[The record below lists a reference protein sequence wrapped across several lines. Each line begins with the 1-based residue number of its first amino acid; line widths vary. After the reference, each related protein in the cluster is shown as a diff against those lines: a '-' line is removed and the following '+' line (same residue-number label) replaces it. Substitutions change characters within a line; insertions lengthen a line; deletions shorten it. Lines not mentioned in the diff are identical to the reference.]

1 MARGIRNKH
10 NIKNRQPLS
19 LLQIALVDKNNYAIV
34 EEYKSIIS
42 EELNVKT
49 IELINDVE
57 EIAHVDYKVNF
68 ATVGKTMGSKIPVIT
83 KAIKAGNIQL
93 IDNKYVVSGDEEITL
108 NKEDLLITYIAKSE
122 KPVLS
127 DDKIVV
133 ALDLAITDDLKQEG
147 LAREIVRNT
156 GWAPK
161 ILRTPPIPSEII
173 GRIRNTTLNNSKDR
187 KKFLHKLGA
196 RIHGRKHE
204 NDWVRLTAMGGF
216 KEVGRSCMLLQTP
229 NSRVLLDCGVNVAG
243 RDDKSSYPVL
253 NAPEFRIEDLDAV
266 VLSHAHLDH
275 CGFIP
280 YLYHYG
286 YEGPV
291 YCTTATRDLSVLLQ
305 MDYIDIAHRE
315 NKKLDFNSVDV
326 KEMIKHTITLDYG
339 EVTDISTDI
348 KLTLHNAG
356 HILGSAMCHLHIG
369 DGSHN
374 MLYTGDFKYER
385 SRLLEPATTRFPR
398 VESCVM
404 ESTYGG
410 HEDITPSRNNA
421 EKELMKTIYKTIKR
435 GGKVIVPVFAVG
447 RAQELMIVLEEYMR
461 HGMLDEVPIHLDG
474 MIWEATAVHTAR
486 PEFLSKDLRDQI
498 FHQGRNPF
506 IAESFNKV
514 QNNAEREQI
523 VEGEPCVIL
532 STSGMLTGGNSVEY
546 FKWLCEDPRNTMVF
560 VGYQSEGSLGRRIQ
574 RGHKEFPLEDRD
586 GKTKVYKVNMEIKT
600 IEGFSGHSN
609 RRQLME
615 FAKRLH
621 PRPDK
626 IITCHG
632 DPYKTVDLASSIHR
646 SYKIETKTPL
656 ILDAV
661 RLQ

>member
-1 MARGIRNKH
+1 MTSNVLEEIR
-10 NIKNRQPLS
+10 Q
-19 LLQIALVDKNNYAIV
+19 AIV
-34 EEYKSIIS
+34 EQLPEEVQLAKIEFEGPEVVIYTKNHEIIADSGDIIRNLAKNLRKRIIIRSDKSVLMDP
-42 EELNVKT
+42 EDT
-49 IELINDVE
+49 IKAVE
-57 EIAHVDYKVNF
+57 EIVPAE
-68 ATVGKTMGSKIPVIT
+68 A
-83 KAIKAGNIQL
+83 
-93 IDNKYVVSGDEEITL
+93 EIT
-108 NKEDLLITYIAKSE
+108 NISFDEVTCEVIIEAT
-122 KPVLS
+122 KP
-127 DDKIVV
+127 
-133 ALDLAITDDLKQEG
+133 G
-147 LAREIVRNT
+147 LVIGKYGVTSREIVRKT

-161 ILRTPPIPSEII
+161 ILRTPPIQSEII
-173 GRIRNTTLNNSKDR
+173 GRIRTTLMNNSKER
-187 KKFLHKLGA
+187 KKILQDLGA
-196 RIHGRKHE
+196 RIHQGGKYP

-243 RDDKSSYPVL
+243 QDEKSSFPMLGV
-253 NAPEFRIEDLDAV
+253 PEFSIQDLDAV
-266 VLSHAHLDH
+266 VVSHAHLDH

-291 YCTTATRDLSVLLQ
+291 YCTTATRDLMTLLQ
-305 MDYIDIAHRE
+305 LDYIDIAHRE
-315 NKKLDFNSVDV
+315 DNPLPFNV
-326 KEMIKHTITLDYG
+326 KHVHKMIKHTITLDYG
-339 EVTDISTDI
+339 VVTDISPDI

-356 HILGSAMCHLHIG
+356 HIIGSAMCHFNIG
-369 DGSHN
+369 DGAHN
-374 MLYTGDFKYER
+374 MLYTGDFKFER
-385 SRLLEPATTRFPR
+385 SRLLEPANTKFPR
-398 VESCVM
+398 IESCVM

-410 HEDITPSRNNA
+410 HEDVTPTRNNA
-421 EKELMKTIYKTIKR
+421 EKELMKTIYKTLKR
-435 GGKVIVPVFAVG
+435 GGKVLLPVFAVG

-461 HGMLDEVPIHLDG
+461 NGLIDQVPIHLDG

-486 PEFLSKDLRDQI
+486 PEYLSKDLRDQI
-498 FHQGRNPF
+498 FHMGRNPF

-514 QNNAEREQI
+514 QNIKERKGI
-523 VEGEPCVIL
+523 VEGDPSIIL

-546 FKWLCEDPRNTMVF
+546 FKWLCEDKNNTMIF
-560 VGYQSEGSLGRRIQ
+560 VGYQSEGSLGRKIQ
-574 RGHKEFPLEDRD
+574 KGHKEIPLEGED
-586 GKTKVYKVNMEIKT
+586 GKTKVFNVNMEIKT
-600 IEGFSGHSN
+600 IHGFSGHSN

-626 IITCHG
+626 ILTCHG

>member
-1 MARGIRNKH
+1 MTSNVLEE
-10 NIKNRQPLS
+10 IKE
-19 LLQIALVDKNNYAIV
+19 AIV
-34 EEYKSIIS
+34 KKLPEEIQLAKIEFEGPEVVIYTKNHDIIADSGDIIRTLAKDLRKRIIIRSDKSV
-42 EELNVKT
+42 LMDPDDT
-49 IELINDVE
+49 IKAVE
-57 EIAHVDYKVNF
+57 EIV
-68 ATVGKTMGSKIPVIT
+68 PVE
-83 KAIKAGNIQL
+83 A
-93 IDNKYVVSGDEEITL
+93 EIT
-108 NKEDLLITYIAKSE
+108 NISFDEVTCEVVIEAT
-122 KPVLS
+122 KP
-127 DDKIVV
+127 
-133 ALDLAITDDLKQEG
+133 G
-147 LAREIVRNT
+147 LVIGKYGVTSREIVRKT

-161 ILRTPPIPSEII
+161 ILRTPPIQSEII
-173 GRIRNTTLNNSKDR
+173 GRIRNTLMNNSKER
-187 KKFLHKLGA
+187 KKILTDLGA
-196 RIHGRKHE
+196 RIHQGGKYP

-229 NSRVLLDCGVNVAG
+229 NSRILLDCGVNVAG
-243 RDDKSSYPVL
+243 QDEKSSFPMLGV
-253 NAPEFRIEDLDAV
+253 PEFSIQDLDAV
-266 VLSHAHLDH
+266 VVSHAHLDH

-291 YCTTATRDLSVLLQ
+291 YSTSVTRDLMTLLQ
-305 MDYIDIAHRE
+305 LDYIDIAHRE
-315 NKKLDFNSVDV
+315 DNPLPFNRKHVQ
-326 KEMIKHTITLDYG
+326 KMIKHTITLDYG
-339 EVTDISTDI
+339 VVTDISPDI

-356 HILGSAMCHLHIG
+356 HILGSAMCHFNIG
-369 DGSHN
+369 EGAHN

-385 SRLLEPATTRFPR
+385 SRLLEPANTKFPR
-398 VESCVM
+398 IESCVM

-410 HEDITPSRNNA
+410 HEDVTPSRNNA
-421 EKELMKTIYKTIKR
+421 EKELMKTIYKTLKR
-435 GGKVIVPVFAVG
+435 GGKILVPVFAVG

-461 HGMLDEVPIHLDG
+461 HGYIEEVPIHLDG

-486 PEFLSKDLRDQI
+486 PEYLSKDLRDQI
-498 FHQGRNPF
+498 FHMGRNPF

-514 QNNAEREQI
+514 QNIKERKEI
-523 VEGEPCVIL
+523 VDGEPSIIL

-546 FKWLCEDPRNTMVF
+546 FKWLCEDKRNTIVF

-574 RGHKEFPLEDRD
+574 KGHKEIPLEGED
-586 GKTKVYKVNMEIKT
+586 GKTKVFNVNMEVKT
-600 IEGFSGHSN
+600 IHGFSGHSN

-626 IITCHG
+626 ILTCHG

>member
-1 MARGIRNKH
+1 MTSNVLEEIRE
-10 NIKNRQPLS
+10 R
-19 LLQIALVDKNNYAIV
+19 IV
-34 EEYKSIIS
+34 EKLPENIQLAKIEFEGPEVVIYTKNHEMIADSGDIIRTLAKDLRKRIIIRSDKSVLM
-42 EELNVKT
+42 EPDDT
-49 IELINDVE
+49 IKAVE
-57 EIAHVDYKVNF
+57 EIV
-68 ATVGKTMGSKIPVIT
+68 PVE
-83 KAIKAGNIQL
+83 A
-93 IDNKYVVSGDEEITL
+93 EIT
-108 NKEDLLITYIAKSE
+108 NISFDEVTCEVVIEAT
-122 KPVLS
+122 KP
-127 DDKIVV
+127 
-133 ALDLAITDDLKQEG
+133 G
-147 LAREIVRNT
+147 LVIGKYGVTSREIVRKT

-161 ILRTPPIPSEII
+161 ILRTPPIQSEII
-173 GRIRNTTLNNSKDR
+173 GRIRNTLLNNSKER
-187 KKFLHKLGA
+187 KKILQDLGA
-196 RIHGRKHE
+196 RIHQGGKYP
-204 NDWVRLTAMGGF
+204 NDWTRLTSLGGF

-243 RDDKSSYPVL
+243 QDEKSSFPMLGVG
-253 NAPEFRIEDLDAV
+253 EFSIQDLDGV
-266 VLSHAHLDH
+266 VVSHAHLDH

-291 YCTTATRDLSVLLQ
+291 YCTTATRDLMVLLQ
-305 MDYIDIAHRE
+305 LDYIDIAHRE
-315 NKKLDFNSVDV
+315 DNPLPFNV
-326 KEMIKHTITLDYG
+326 KHVQKMIKHTITLDYG
-339 EVTDISTDI
+339 VVTDISPDI

-356 HILGSAMCHLHIG
+356 HILGSAMCHFNIG
-369 DGSHN
+369 EGAHN

-385 SRLLEPATTRFPR
+385 SRLLEPATTKFPR
-398 VESCVM
+398 IESCVM

-421 EKELMKTIYKTIKR
+421 EKELMKTIYKTLKR
-435 GGKVIVPVFAVG
+435 GGKILLPVFAVG

-461 HGMLDEVPIHLDG
+461 HGYIEEVPIHLDG

-486 PEFLSKDLRDQI
+486 PEYLSKDLRDQI
-498 FHQGRNPF
+498 FHMGRNPF
-506 IAESFNKV
+506 IADSFNKV
-514 QNNAEREQI
+514 QNNKERKEI
-523 VEGEPCVIL
+523 IDGEPSIIL

-546 FKWLCEDPRNTMVF
+546 FKWLCEDKRNTMIF

-574 RGHKEFPLEDRD
+574 KGHKEIPLEGED
-586 GKTKVYKVNMEIKT
+586 GKTKVFNVNMEIKT
-600 IEGFSGHSN
+600 IQGFSGHSN

-626 IITCHG
+626 ILTCHG

-656 ILDAV
+656 ILDAT